1 MSFLE
6 IKTVDKFSSC
16 AFEVHPK
23 FAYLE
28 AYKYYLLS
36 AFSSEASRFF
46 LISILYRIK
55 REPELMKKAVFEIKS
70 PCLHKNKFCLS
81 IRTVF

>member
-36 AFSSEASRFF
+36 ALSNETSKFF
-46 LISILYRIK
+46 LILYRSYK
-55 REPELMKKAVFEIKS
+55 RIRIDEKV
-70 PCLHKNKFCLS
+70 C
-81 IRTVF
+81 IRT